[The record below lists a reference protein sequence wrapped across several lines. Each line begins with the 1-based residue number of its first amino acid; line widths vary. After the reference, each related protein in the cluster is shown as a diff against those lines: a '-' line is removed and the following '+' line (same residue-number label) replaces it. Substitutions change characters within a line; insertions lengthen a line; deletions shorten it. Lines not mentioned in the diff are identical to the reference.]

1 MLRIVQFI
9 YRGHYAIQAM
19 PGSATR
25 VSHALDG
32 NLPSSRFLAVDGFS
46 GADRL
51 GRGPAIDAFW
61 GRFRNVQTALGA
73 RYVENRRS
81 KLVVAHG
88 FISFSV
94 ATVLSIAVLIYTGVN
109 ACMAAAYLNRSG
121 RPDLARERLRQNAFE
136 VCWTMRIFEVACAT
150 AVSAMAIRTVCR
162 LNRMI
167 R

>member
-1 MLRIVQFI
+1 MIRAIQFI
-9 YRGHYAIQAM
+9 CRGHYAMQAM
-19 PGSATR
+19 PGSSTW

-32 NLPSSRFLAVDGFS
+32 KLPSSRLHTIEGFS
-46 GADRL
+46 RAYRL
-51 GRGPAIDAFW
+51 GSGPAVDAFW
-61 GRFRNVQTALGA
+61 RSFRNVQSALGA